1 MNKHTSRRG
10 RPTASAAAGVLLA
23 SIALG
28 ATACAPQGQ
37 QGVAAAPPATTLQ
50 ASAPGSATPIRPP
63 TPTVSPSAVPPPAA
77 AKPAKPAVNGPI
89 LPASVPVSL
98 QVPDIGINTSLVSL
112 GQAADGSMDVPG
124 VQPGDP
130 GGWYKYSPTPGQ
142 LGPAVILGHVN
153 TVAGPDGLFY
163 RLHEM
168 KPGEQFSVMRADHS
182 VAVFRV
188 DKLTKVKKATFPTLS
203 VYGNT
208 NRAEIRLITCGGYD
222 PVSGEFTEN
231 TVVYGHLVASHKS

>member
-10 RPTASAAAGVLLA
+10 RLTASAAAGVLLA
-23 SIALG
+23 GIALG
-28 ATACAPQGQ
+28 ATACGPQSPTAGAAPQS
-37 QGVAAAPPATTLQ
+37 ATLQ
-50 ASAPGSATPIRPP
+50 ASAHPSSIPRP
-63 TPTVSPSAVPPPAA
+63 TPTASPAAVSPATPS
-77 AKPAKPAVNGPI
+77 KPAKPATPATSGPI

-98 QVPDIGINTSLVSL
+98 QVPQIGLNTALVPL
-112 GQAADGSMDVPG
+112 GQAANGEMDVPG
-124 VQPGDP
+124 GQPGDP

-153 TVAGPDGLFY
+153 NLASPEGLFY

-168 KPGEQFSVMRADHS
+168 KPGEQFSVTRTDHT

-188 DKLTKVKKATFPTLS
+188 DKLALVKKATFPTLA

-208 NRAEIRLITCGGYD
+208 NRAEIRLITCGGFD
-222 PVSGEFTEN
+222 PATGEYTEN
-231 TVVYGHLVASHKS
+231 TVVYGHLVSSHRS

>member
-10 RPTASAAAGVLLA
+10 RRTASAAAGVLLTGLLFGTA
-23 SIALG
+23 
-28 ATACAPQGQ
+28 ACAPQGAP
-37 QGVAAAPPATTLQ
+37 AAAPAATMVASAPSAVSRAATGVSATASAARQPATT
-50 ASAPGSATPIRPP
+50 
-63 TPTVSPSAVPPPAA
+63 
-77 AKPAKPAVNGPI
+77 GP
-89 LPASVPVSL
+89 LLDASVPVRL
-98 QVPDIGINTSLVSL
+98 DVPAVDIHTALVPL

-124 VQPGDP
+124 GQPGDP

-153 TVAGPDGLFY
+153 NLASPQGLFF

-168 KPGEQFSVMRADHS
+168 KHGEQFTVTRADHT
-182 VAVFRV
+182 VAVFQV
-188 DKLTKVKKATFPTLS
+188 DKLAEVKKATFPTLA

-222 PVSGEFTEN
+222 AATGVWTEN
-231 TVVYGHLVASHKS
+231 TVVYGHLVSSHKA